1 MLQMQQI
8 QAASRSPH
16 VAAVAAEQRCRRSYR
31 SVCAPRTS
39 NLARQGVR
47 VGSLRNGRRL
57 IATCS
62 ARKDKP
68 SLYHTQPAPPSTS
81 RPKPTREA
89 TLGFLQKLTAAYL
102 AAAISSSSVVPQQ
115 ALAWDSPQAPPG
127 TTRNVSADGR
137 SSGSGGTVGGSQDV
151 DIDALPPTVE
161 ASLGDEAASVTKGA
175 NTLIETWN
183 VVKAS
188 FVDEDLNRLDWDKTL
203 MKTLSKGLE
212 NPVEDA
218 YSRINSMLVSL
229 DDPYTRILSPSVVQD
244 FYRVPSPT
252 EPEEQEQ
259 SPPGIFDDAIPLE
272 EPDQANVGLSIAAR
286 LAGGYMRVL
295 STIDGSPAARAGI
308 EAGDVLWSIDGVS
321 TYGESYETAFARL
334 QGNEGSTVE
343 VEVVP
348 WRDLGTG
355 GTEQTVSASGRQK
368 VQLVRES
375 VQKVPVSFSIFES
388 KGTNSL
394 AQTSGD
400 AGVADESSP
409 REPELVGYIRL
420 ANFEEHTAESVAN
433 AVATCK
439 FFGVSSFI
447 MDMRNNTD
455 GSVVEG
461 LEVAKLFLDGGMRI
475 VNVVGREGKSATVG
489 LKPGTSALAREP
501 LIVLVNRGSA
511 NTAEVLAGA
520 LKFNQRAVLVGE
532 RTYGQGRIQHQFPMK
547 DGSQLFVTVAKY
559 ATPDAHNIDQVG
571 VAPDVACSDAPR
583 MDVTSEGVRRIKD
596 DSCIADATK
605 VIQQVQEEMGAEQQQ
620 LKVVSETDLE
630 VSEGSQRSW
639 M

>member
-1 MLQMQQI
+1 M
-8 QAASRSPH
+8 S
-16 VAAVAAEQRCRRSYR
+16 
-31 SVCAPRTS
+31 
-39 NLARQGVR
+39 GVR
-47 VGSLRNGRRL
+47 
-57 IATCS
+57 
-62 ARKDKP
+62 
-68 SLYHTQPAPPSTS
+68 
-81 RPKPTREA
+81 
-89 TLGFLQKLTAAYL
+89 
-102 AAAISSSSVVPQQ
+102 
-115 ALAWDSPQAPPG
+115 
-127 TTRNVSADGR
+127 
-137 SSGSGGTVGGSQDV
+137 
-151 DIDALPPTVE
+151 
-161 ASLGDEAASVTKGA
+161 
-175 NTLIETWN
+175 
-183 VVKAS
+183 
-188 FVDEDLNRLDWDKTL
+188 
-203 MKTLSKGLE
+203 
-212 NPVEDA
+212 
-218 YSRINSMLVSL
+218 
-229 DDPYTRILSPSVVQD
+229 
-244 FYRVPSPT
+244 
-252 EPEEQEQ
+252 
-259 SPPGIFDDAIPLE
+259 
-272 EPDQANVGLSIAAR
+272 R
-286 LAGGYMRVL
+286 LAPGGYMRVL

-583 MDVTSEGVRRIKD
+583 MDVTSEGKQDPLSSEAATNSAAEYGACRCTPDQGRLLYRRRDQSNPASAGGDGGRTAAAEGCFRDGLGGERRQSAIVDVGGGHEDLLVFLIVYGQWSSKLH
-596 DSCIADATK
+596 
-605 VIQQVQEEMGAEQQQ
+605 VIYKP
-620 LKVVSETDLE
+620 LKRCLLHH
-630 VSEGSQRSW
+630 RSW
-639 M
+639 MEPADEHSLSCERLSRVHKHLCVCSLGGTPV

>member
-1 MLQMQQI
+1 MQQI

-161 ASLGDEAASVTKGA
+161 ASLGDEAASVTKVRYCLFVLAVASPDLGHDGPVVLQGA

-218 YSRINSMLVSL
+218 YSRINSML
-229 DDPYTRILSPSVVQD
+229 
-244 FYRVPSPT
+244 
-252 EPEEQEQ
+252 
-259 SPPGIFDDAIPLE
+259 
-272 EPDQANVGLSIAAR
+272 
-286 LAGGYMRVL
+286 
-295 STIDGSPAARAGI
+295 
-308 EAGDVLWSIDGVS
+308 
-321 TYGESYETAFARL
+321 
-334 QGNEGSTVE
+334 
-343 VEVVP
+343 
-348 WRDLGTG
+348 
-355 GTEQTVSASGRQK
+355 
-368 VQLVRES
+368 
-375 VQKVPVSFSIFES
+375 
-388 KGTNSL
+388 
-394 AQTSGD
+394 
-400 AGVADESSP
+400 
-409 REPELVGYIRL
+409 
-420 ANFEEHTAESVAN
+420 
-433 AVATCK
+433 
-439 FFGVSSFI
+439 
-447 MDMRNNTD
+447 
-455 GSVVEG
+455 
-461 LEVAKLFLDGGMRI
+461 GMRH
-475 VNVVGREGKSATVG
+475 K
-489 LKPGTSALAREP
+489 L
-501 LIVLVNRGSA
+501 
-511 NTAEVLAGA
+511 
-520 LKFNQRAVLVGE
+520 
-532 RTYGQGRIQHQFPMK
+532 
-547 DGSQLFVTVAKY
+547 
-559 ATPDAHNIDQVG
+559 
-571 VAPDVACSDAPR
+571 C
-583 MDVTSEGVRRIKD
+583 
-596 DSCIADATK
+596 
-605 VIQQVQEEMGAEQQQ
+605 
-620 LKVVSETDLE
+620 TDLRALE
-630 VSEGSQRSW
+630 DLSR
-639 M
+639 